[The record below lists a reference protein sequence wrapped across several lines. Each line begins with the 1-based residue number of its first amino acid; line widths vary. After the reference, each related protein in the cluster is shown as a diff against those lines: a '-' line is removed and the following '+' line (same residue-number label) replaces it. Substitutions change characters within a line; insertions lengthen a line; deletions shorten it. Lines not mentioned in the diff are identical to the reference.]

1 MAAGGRGGESGLGVT
16 EAYLAQFG
24 IVDEV
29 GAVSVDES
37 TESQAILPAGQREGA
52 SGLDSR
58 RGSVLPSVP

>member
-1 MAAGGRGGESGLGVT
+1 MRCQPRAEIGALGPGAA

-37 TESQAILPAGQREGA
+37 TEGQAILPAGQGEGE
-52 SGLDSR
+52 SGLDS
-58 RGSVLPSVP
+58 S